1 MRNQSYTYYNL
12 HLIISRFGNKLT
24 SMVLVFYFMN
34 LFPDKLLFLTVLLF
48 SISNLPSI
56 ILTEFYARIIK
67 NINSFKE
74 LIFLDLIAGF
84 LIIGIFFSLN
94 NIFFL
99 FLFYIFSTIIA
110 DILQRI
116 DNSLFFSITRNNVK
130 EEYMIRK
137 TNSIESFLSIISPA
151 LAGIIIQKIGYPNSL
166 WIDVI
171 TFVLGAFL
179 YYLISNKASIICED
193 NKKVVTEIKEFWK
206 NSNDLKTLSYLYI
219 IVALITNLEEP
230 LVLSYFSIERNFS
243 DNQVGMALSMFG
255 IGMFLGSYLFKY
267 ISLKRVN
274 NFLFFMLADSIF
286 SFILSLN
293 LAKPI
298 LIFCYTLQ
306 GIFAMFMIIFFKAF
320 TQKLFSDTIEFSLFR
335 NSFIRY
341 TSIATV
347 ISYFIAIAI
356 SMITNNGSII
366 FRIMSLCEF
375 LVFIYYYYYLK
386 RLNNNK

>member
-1 MRNQSYTYYNL
+1 
-12 HLIISRFGNKLT
+12 
-24 SMVLVFYFMN
+24 
-34 LFPDKLLFLTVLLF
+34 
-48 SISNLPSI
+48 
-56 ILTEFYARIIK
+56 
-67 NINSFKE
+67 
-74 LIFLDLIAGF
+74 
-84 LIIGIFFSLN
+84 
-94 NIFFL
+94 
-99 FLFYIFSTIIA
+99 
-110 DILQRI
+110 
-116 DNSLFFSITRNNVK
+116 
-130 EEYMIRK
+130 
-137 TNSIESFLSIISPA
+137 
-151 LAGIIIQKIGYPNSL
+151 
-166 WIDVI
+166 
-171 TFVLGAFL
+171 
-179 YYLISNKASIICED
+179 
-193 NKKVVTEIKEFWK
+193 
-206 NSNDLKTLSYLYI
+206 
-219 IVALITNLEEP
+219 
-230 LVLSYFSIERNFS
+230 
-243 DNQVGMALSMFG
+243 MALSMFG

-375 LVFIYYYYYLK
+375 LVFIYYYYYIQIFIHHTLPLYFMHIFAYFLIIFRFGRGILLRHGATLK
-386 RLNNNK
+386 ICIFIFLNIFQIFL

>member
-1 MRNQSYTYYNL
+1 
-12 HLIISRFGNKLT
+12 
-24 SMVLVFYFMN
+24 
-34 LFPDKLLFLTVLLF
+34 
-48 SISNLPSI
+48 
-56 ILTEFYARIIK
+56 
-67 NINSFKE
+67 
-74 LIFLDLIAGF
+74 
-84 LIIGIFFSLN
+84 
-94 NIFFL
+94 
-99 FLFYIFSTIIA
+99 
-110 DILQRI
+110 
-116 DNSLFFSITRNNVK
+116 
-130 EEYMIRK
+130 MIRK

-286 SFILSLN
+286 SFIL
-293 LAKPI
+293 
-298 LIFCYTLQ
+298 
-306 GIFAMFMIIFFKAF
+306 
-320 TQKLFSDTIEFSLFR
+320 
-335 NSFIRY
+335 
-341 TSIATV
+341 
-347 ISYFIAIAI
+347 
-356 SMITNNGSII
+356 
-366 FRIMSLCEF
+366 
-375 LVFIYYYYYLK
+375 
-386 RLNNNK
+386 

>member
-34 LFPDKLLFLTVLLF
+34 LFPDKSLFLTVLLF

-130 EEYMIRK
+130 
-137 TNSIESFLSIISPA
+137 
-151 LAGIIIQKIGYPNSL
+151 
-166 WIDVI
+166 
-171 TFVLGAFL
+171 
-179 YYLISNKASIICED
+179 
-193 NKKVVTEIKEFWK
+193 
-206 NSNDLKTLSYLYI
+206 
-219 IVALITNLEEP
+219 
-230 LVLSYFSIERNFS
+230 
-243 DNQVGMALSMFG
+243 
-255 IGMFLGSYLFKY
+255 
-267 ISLKRVN
+267 
-274 NFLFFMLADSIF
+274 
-286 SFILSLN
+286 
-293 LAKPI
+293 
-298 LIFCYTLQ
+298 
-306 GIFAMFMIIFFKAF
+306 
-320 TQKLFSDTIEFSLFR
+320 
-335 NSFIRY
+335 
-341 TSIATV
+341 
-347 ISYFIAIAI
+347 
-356 SMITNNGSII
+356 
-366 FRIMSLCEF
+366 
-375 LVFIYYYYYLK
+375 
-386 RLNNNK
+386 

>member
-34 LFPDKLLFLTVLLF
+34 LFPDKSLFLTVLLF

-255 IGMFLGSYLFKY
+255 IGMF
-267 ISLKRVN
+267 
-274 NFLFFMLADSIF
+274 
-286 SFILSLN
+286 
-293 LAKPI
+293 
-298 LIFCYTLQ
+298 
-306 GIFAMFMIIFFKAF
+306 
-320 TQKLFSDTIEFSLFR
+320 
-335 NSFIRY
+335 
-341 TSIATV
+341 
-347 ISYFIAIAI
+347 
-356 SMITNNGSII
+356 
-366 FRIMSLCEF
+366 
-375 LVFIYYYYYLK
+375 
-386 RLNNNK
+386 